1 MADELNIL
9 ALVKG
14 KERFIYV
21 FDDASRGAL
30 IDVFRDQAAHP
41 HLALTW
47 FDALV
52 LGRKA
57 LERSE
62 VEPLGLPGRESTRS
76 GREIS

>member
-1 MADELNIL
+1 MGEELNVL

-21 FDDASRGAL
+21 FDDASREL
-30 IDVFRDQAAHP
+30 LVDVFRDHAAHP

-52 LGRKA
+52 LGRKV
-57 LERSE
+57 LEQGE
-62 VEPLGLPGRESTRS
+62 VVPPAFPSRESTRL
-76 GREIS
+76 GREIP